1 MSSILLQYIHP
12 LNKPPCSIA
21 IILNIIAAQAL
32 YYITFNA
39 FAWNGR
45 RGSDGGIH
53 NPCDLND

>member
-21 IILNIIAAQAL
+21 IILNSIAAQAL
-32 YYITFNA
+32 YYITFNT

-45 RGSDGGIH
+45 RGSDGGSII
-53 NPCDLND
+53 LAI